1 MADTKTPG
9 ADLRQLQT
17 YPNALQFVS
26 QLSSVDLNKIAALA
40 VQLRA
45 VVDSGALAGC
55 QYSEDASSVF
65 DDLHTVVDNLLEAS
79 AAGVLAV
86 TSSRPVPLTKP
97 KSFYAC
103 NPAGEGL
110 FAVPAGIP
118 VMDALEG
125 ASCILDI
132 SKHLANSA
140 AEKFDNAFVWSLS
153 YQIEMAKAAL
163 DAAISG
169 LYEEANHG

>member
-1 MADTKTPG
+1 MADIKTSG
-9 ADLRQLQT
+9 AGLRQLQT

-26 QLSSVDLNKIAALA
+26 QLTAVDLNKVAAIA
-40 VQLRA
+40 VQLKA
-45 VVDSGALAGC
+45 LMDAGAMA
-55 QYSEDASSVF
+55 SIDASEEACSVF
-65 DDLHTVVDNLLEAS
+65 DDLHAVVDNLLEAS

-86 TSSRPVPLTKP
+86 TSSKPVPLTKP
-97 KSFYAC
+97 ISFFAC
-103 NPAGEGL
+103 GTAGDGL

-118 VMDALEG
+118 VMDALNG

-169 LYEEANHG
+169 LDEEANHG